1 MSPKSLQE
9 LVDAHYGRLFRAAR
23 FLCGDESVA
32 EDLIQETFL
41 AAADARKRFR
51 GESSYYTW
59 LYAILLNKFRRW
71 LRQKDSSFL
80 SLSHLTDED
89 SRRNVAERLEA
100 DTARPVEN
108 VLQQEAA
115 SRVREAIDQLSAD
128 HRAVITLRYVEDM
141 SYQEIADAVDCPLGT
156 VKSRIH
162 YALQQIGQYLEETE

>member
-1 MSPKSLQE
+1 
-9 LVDAHYGRLFRAAR
+9 
-23 FLCGDESVA
+23 
-32 EDLIQETFL
+32 
-41 AAADARKRFR
+41 DARKRFR

-71 LRQKDSSFL
+71 LRQKDSAFL
-80 SLSHLTDED
+80 SLSRLVDEE
-89 SRRNVAERLEA
+89 SRRSVADRLEA
-100 DTARPVEN
+100 QTVEPIEN

-115 SRVREAIDQLSAD
+115 ARVREAVDQLSAD
-128 HRAVITLRYVEDM
+128 HRAVVNLRYVEDM

>member
-1 MSPKSLQE
+1 MSRKSLQE
-9 LVDAHYGRLFRAAR
+9 LVDRHYDRLFRAAR
-23 FLCGDESVA
+23 FLCGEEEVA
-32 EDLIQETFL
+32 QDLVQETFL

-80 SLSHLTDED
+80 SLSRLVDED
-89 SRRNVAERLEA
+89 SRRTVADRLEA
-100 DTARPVEN
+100 QTVEPLEN

-115 SRVREAIDQLSAD
+115 ARVREAVDRLSAD
-128 HRAVITLRYVEDM
+128 HRAVVTLRYVEEM